1 MITAGTNMKKI
12 LLTLTCALLLTGCL
26 AQEPV
31 EQQDNKPSETET
43 QNDEQN
49 TNENQQNSEN
59 GSENSGQNNDDDNNN
74 QDPGDNTPSS
84 QGEPT
89 QDIRTKNVTFKDGSF
104 IGQLDQPSARDNF
117 VSYINGTDDLLSS
130 ISFVG
135 KSESKEVSFETLV
148 DGEKKSEKHIVWWL
162 GSSSTNGVL
171 TMNFKYDVTKIS
183 LSIQAYYKSYVDTW
197 SQSEAVVVSNV
208 DTTAKMYVDT
218 QDNVKDLS
226 CPETEVPQVVSF
238 SKNYET
244 PTKQIILGTFEAYER
259 VYIHSMELTYIH
271 E

>member
-1 MITAGTNMKKI
+1 MNMKKL
-12 LLTLTCALLLTGCL
+12 LLTLACAFLLSGCL
-26 AQEPV
+26 APEPV
-31 EQQDNKPSETET
+31 KEPEGNNSENNTPTNNENNDQKPSE
-43 QNDEQN
+43 
-49 TNENQQNSEN
+49 NEQNSED
-59 GSENSGQNNDDDNNN
+59 GSENSGQNEQTDDTGEDI
-74 QDPGDNTPSS
+74 TPE
-84 QGEPT
+84 QGNPT

-104 IGQLDQPSARDNF
+104 IGQLDQPTARDNF

-171 TMNFKYDVTKIS
+171 TMDFKYDVTKIS

-208 DTTAKMYVDT
+208 DTTAKMYIDT

-226 CPETEVPQVVSF
+226 CPETEVPQVVNF